1 MIKTILRSIMWAVPT
16 ETLNSIYDTA
26 DEEMWKRGEKKEIE
40 DIHTHR
46 FRLLQ
51 PGAETEPRRI
61 SQEEDCDFIG

>member
-1 MIKTILRSIMWAVPT
+1 MRAVPT

-40 DIHTHR
+40 DIHEPK
-46 FRLLQ
+46 LLQ
-51 PGAETEPRRI
+51 PSAEPEPRRI